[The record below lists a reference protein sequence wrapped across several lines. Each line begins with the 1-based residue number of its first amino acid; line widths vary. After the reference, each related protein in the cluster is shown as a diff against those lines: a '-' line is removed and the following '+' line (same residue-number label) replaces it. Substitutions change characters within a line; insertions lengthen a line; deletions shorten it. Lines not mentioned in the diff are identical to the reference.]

1 VSVRLRPMRLAD
13 LTAVLELE
21 EQLFAPDTWTRAMY
35 RDELSRTDTRHY
47 LVAED
52 VAGDVAERAAGDGAA
67 GDGARRV
74 VGWAG
79 LIAYP
84 DEAHV
89 ATIGVAADRQG
100 EGIGGLLLDAL
111 LAEAD
116 RRSPVVL
123 LEVRADNDL
132 AQGLYRRRGFTE
144 IGRRRGYYQPS
155 GADAVVMRREL
166 LRG

>member
-1 VSVRLRPMRLAD
+1 MRLAD
-13 LTAVLELE
+13 LPAVLRLE
-21 EQLFAPDTWTRAMY
+21 EELFAPDTWTAAMY

-52 VAGDVAERAAGDGAA
+52 EDDG
-67 GDGARRV
+67 GPRV
-74 VGWAG
+74 VGYAG

-89 ATIGVAADRQG
+89 ATIGVATGRQG
-100 EGIGGLLLDAL
+100 EGIGARLLDAL
-111 LAEAD
+111 LEEAD

-123 LEVRADNDL
+123 LEVRADNEL

-155 GADAVVMRREL
+155 GADAVVMRRERL
-166 LRG
+166 

>member
-13 LTAVLELE
+13 LDAVLVLE
-21 EQLFAPDTWTRAMY
+21 EELFAPDTWTRAMY

-47 LVAED
+47 LVAVDTED
-52 VAGDVAERAAGDGAA
+52 GD
-67 GDGARRV
+67 ARTV
-74 VGWAG
+74 VGYAG
-79 LIAYP
+79 LIAYA

-89 ATIGVAADRQG
+89 ATIGVAGARQG
-100 EGIGGLLLDAL
+100 EGIGALLLDAL

-123 LEVRADNDL
+123 LEVRADNPV

-144 IGRRRGYYQPS
+144 IGRRPRYYQPS
-155 GADAVVMRREL
+155 GTDAVVMRREV
-166 LRG
+166 RR

>member
-1 VSVRLRPMRLAD
+1 MRLAD
-13 LTAVLELE
+13 VPAVMELE
-21 EQLFAPDTWTRAMY
+21 EELFAPDTWSASMY

-47 LVAED
+47 VVAED
-52 VAGDVAERAAGDGAA
+52 GD
-67 GDGARRV
+67 RV
-74 VGWAG
+74 VGYGG
-79 LIAYP
+79 LIAYD

-89 ATIGVAADRQG
+89 ATLGVATARQG
-100 EGIGGLLLDAL
+100 EGIGAQLLDAL

-123 LEVRADNDL
+123 LEGRADNEV

-155 GADAVVMRREL
+155 GADAVVMKREL
-166 LRG
+166 LHR

>member
-1 VSVRLRPMRLAD
+1 MTTVRLRPMRLAD
-13 LTAVLELE
+13 LDAVLVLE
-21 EQLFAPDTWTRAMY
+21 EELFAPDTWTRAMY
-35 RDELSRTDTRHY
+35 RDELSRPDTRHY

-52 VAGDVAERAAGDGAA
+52 DGT
-67 GDGARRV
+67 V
-74 VGWAG
+74 VGYAG
-79 LIAYP
+79 LIAYD

-89 ATIGVAADRQG
+89 STIGVARARQG
-100 EGIGGLLLDAL
+100 EGIGAELLDAL

-144 IGRRRGYYQPS
+144 IGRRPRYYQPS
-155 GADAVVMRREL
+155 GTDAVVMRREL
-166 LRG
+166 LR

>member
-1 VSVRLRPMRLAD
+1 MRTAD
-13 LTAVLELE
+13 LPAVLELE
-21 EQLFAPDTWTRAMY
+21 EQLFAPDTWTAAMY
-35 RDELSRTDTRHY
+35 RDELARTDTRSY
-47 LVAED
+47 LVATD
-52 VAGDVAERAAGDGAA
+52 DDT
-67 GDGARRV
+67 V
-74 VGWAG
+74 VGYAG

-84 DEAHV
+84 EEAHV
-89 ATIGVAADRQG
+89 STIGVAPDRQG
-100 EGIGGLLLDAL
+100 EGIGAQLLDAL

-123 LEVRADNDL
+123 LEVRADNEL

-155 GADAVVMRREL
+155 GADAVVMKREL

>member
-1 VSVRLRPMRLAD
+1 MTVRLRDMTAAD
-13 LTAVLELE
+13 LPAVLALE
-21 EQLFAPDTWTRAMY
+21 EELFAPDTWTAAMY

-52 VAGDVAERAAGDGAA
+52 DA
-67 GDGARRV
+67 V
-74 VGWAG
+74 VGYGG
-79 LIAYP
+79 LIAYD
-84 DEAHV
+84 DEAHI
-89 ATIGVAADRQG
+89 ATLGVARARQG
-100 EGIGGLLLDAL
+100 EGIGALLLDAL

-123 LEVRADNDL
+123 LEVRADNEV

-155 GADAVVMRREL
+155 GTDAVVMKREVL
-166 LRG
+166 HD